1 MRARVLPTALHLL
14 GHPSLLPATLPY
26 PLVGG
31 LPHLPAGAFPSPPWC
46 AFFCRFCTTSSFSPH
61 PIRLFTLLLL
71 SSFLPPFRAFPPF
84 LHLLPLRICHLAAS
98 ADYIAPIPPPL
109 FSLQHCFTAIPSPIW
124 GLFSLLPLFLCASVL
139 TLLPP
144 YLLSYHCL
152 PYSPPPSLPLPPLP
166 PFLLAV
172 VPPLFS
178 TPLLG
183 FRYPI
188 SVAALL
194 PL

>member
-1 MRARVLPTALHLL
+1 MRARVLPTALHLH

-84 LHLLPLRICHLAAS
+84 LHLLPLRICHLATS

-109 FSLQHCFTAIPSPIW
+109 FSPQHCFTAILSPIW

-194 PL
+194 SL

>member
-1 MRARVLPTALHLL
+1 
-14 GHPSLLPATLPY
+14 
-26 PLVGG
+26 
-31 LPHLPAGAFPSPPWC
+31 
-46 AFFCRFCTTSSFSPH
+46 
-61 PIRLFTLLLL
+61 
-71 SSFLPPFRAFPPF
+71 
-84 LHLLPLRICHLAAS
+84 

-124 GLFSLLPLFLCASVL
+124 GLFSLLPLFLCASIL

-166 PFLLAV
+166 PFLLAI